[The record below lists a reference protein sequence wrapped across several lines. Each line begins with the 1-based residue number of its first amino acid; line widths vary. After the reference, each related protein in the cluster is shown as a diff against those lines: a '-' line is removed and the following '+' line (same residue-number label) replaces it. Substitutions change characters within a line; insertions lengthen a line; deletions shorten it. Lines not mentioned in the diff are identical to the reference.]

1 MEMCVGVLQKPMTRH
16 HRTSSPRSGA
26 QPEPRHR
33 SICVIGDGSAVGAT
47 AARLTALGHRV
58 RVRAGAAVEA
68 RELAPVDAVYL
79 CIDLGHDLQV
89 LREAPGALRAAWP
102 AGRGPLV
109 VVLGAVPIGAT
120 DWLRHLLSDR
130 FDVAYLAAAPDERH
144 GGPVIGVEGSRT
156 GRRVAEIEGL
166 AVFTLLCP
174 RAAEMVDVAKP
185 ALAAAD
191 EQVARE
197 LTALCREL
205 DVDPGELLDGVGLAR
220 LDTLAEPEP
229 GVSTLVSLAELANEE
244 APVLRSVARRVPAS
258 QLAHVAMGRAY
269 LAGLPER
276 AVDLAGPSA
285 EPPARA
291 GRWYRATKRA
301 LDVAAA
307 GLGLVFAGPL
317 LALIAGLVLVDSGRP
332 VFFRARRVGEGGR
345 EFEMLK
351 FRSMR
356 LDAPRTANKSET
368 EEYATR
374 IGGLL
379 RTLNLD
385 ELPQLFNLLQGDMS
399 LVGPRPE
406 QPFIVD
412 WYQPWQRERL
422 DAPPGITGWW
432 QVNMRGRNREMYQH
446 VEYDVWYVRHRSLRL
461 DLRILLRTPRALVR
475 PAARPRTPRV
485 GRAAGSRDLTDGG
498 LTVRVLP

>member
-1 MEMCVGVLQKPMTRH
+1 MTRH
-16 HRTSSPRSGA
+16 QRTSSAGSGA
-26 QPEPRHR
+26 QPDPRHR
-33 SICVIGDGSAVGAT
+33 SICVIGDGPAARST

-58 RVRAGAAVEA
+58 RVRAGAAVGA

-79 CIDLGHDLQV
+79 CVDLGRDLQV

-102 AGRGPLV
+102 AGQGPLV

-120 DWLRHLLSDR
+120 DWLGHLLSDR
-130 FDVAYLAAAPDERH
+130 FDVAYLAATPDERH
-144 GGPVIGVEGSRT
+144 GGPVLGVDGSRT

-166 AVFTLLCP
+166 AEDAVTLLCP
-174 RAAEMVDVAKP
+174 RAAEMIDLAKP

-197 LTALCREL
+197 LTALSREL

-220 LDTLAEPEP
+220 LDALAEPEP

-244 APVLRSVARRVPAS
+244 VPVLRSVARPVPAS
-258 QLAHVAMGRAY
+258 ELGHVAMGRAY

-276 AVDLAGPSA
+276 AVELAGPSA

-317 LALIAGLVLVDSGRP
+317 LALIAGLVLVESGRP
-332 VFFRARRVGEGGR
+332 VLFSARRVGEGGR

-379 RTLNLD
+379 RTLSLD

-446 VEYDVWYVRHRSLRL
+446 VEYDVWYVRHRSLKL
-461 DLRILLRTPRALVR
+461 DLRILLRTPRALLR

-485 GRAAGSRDLTDGG
+485 GRAAGSRDLADRG

>member
-1 MEMCVGVLQKPMTRH
+1 MTRH
-16 HRTSSPRSGA
+16 QRTSSPRSGA

-33 SICVIGDGSAVGAT
+33 SICVIGDGSAGRSA

-58 RVRAGAAVEA
+58 RVRAGTALEDGA
-68 RELAPVDAVYL
+68 LAPADAVYL
-79 CIDLGHDLQV
+79 CGDLGHDLQV

-130 FDVAYLAAAPDERH
+130 FDVAYLAATPDERH
-144 GGPVIGVEGSRT
+144 GGPVIGVQGSRT
-156 GRRVAEIEGL
+156 GRRVAELEGL
-166 AVFTLLCP
+166 AEDAFTLLCP
-174 RAAEMVDVAKP
+174 RAAEMVDYAKP

-191 EQVARE
+191 EQVASE
-197 LTALCREL
+197 LTALSREL
-205 DVDPGELLDGVGLAR
+205 DVDPGELLGGVGLAR
-220 LDTLAEPEP
+220 FGARARPEP
-229 GVSTLVSLAELANEE
+229 GVAVLVSLAELANEE
-244 APVLRSVARRVPAS
+244 VPVLRSVARSVPPS
-258 QLAHVAMGRAY
+258 ELPHVAMGRAY

-276 AVDLAGPSA
+276 TVDLAGPSA

-291 GRWYRATKRA
+291 GRWYAATKRA

-317 LALIAGLVLVDSGRP
+317 LALIGGLVLVESGRP
-332 VFFRARRVGEGGR
+332 VLFRARRVGRGGR

-356 LDAPRTANKSET
+356 LDAPRTANKTET
-368 EEYATR
+368 EEYATP

-385 ELPQLFNLLQGDMS
+385 ELPQLFNLLRGDMS

-432 QVNMRGRNREMYQH
+432 QVNMRGRNQEMYQH
-446 VEYDVWYVRHRSLRL
+446 VEYDVWYVRHRSLSL
-461 DLRILLRTPRALVR
+461 DLRVLLRTPRALVR
-475 PAARPRTPRV
+475 TAARPRTPRP
-485 GRAAGSRDLTDGG
+485 GRPSGSRDLTDGG

>member
-1 MEMCVGVLQKPMTRH
+1 MTRH
-16 HRTSSPRSGA
+16 QRTASPRPGA
-26 QPEPRHR
+26 QPGPRHR
-33 SICVIGDGSAVGAT
+33 SICVIGNGATARST

-58 RVRAGAAVEA
+58 RVLAGAAVDA
-68 RELAPVDAVYL
+68 GELAPADAVYL
-79 CIDLGHDLQV
+79 CADPDDDLQV
-89 LREAPGALRAAWP
+89 LREAPGALRAAWA
-102 AGRGPLV
+102 AGPGPLV
-109 VVLGAVPIGAT
+109 VVRGVVPIGAT

-130 FDVAYLAAAPDERH
+130 FDVAYLAATADERH
-144 GGPVIGVEGSRT
+144 GGPVIGVEGART
-156 GRRVAEIEGL
+156 GRRVAELEGV
-166 AVFTLLCP
+166 AEGACTLLCP
-174 RAAEMVDVAKP
+174 RAAEMIDVARP

-197 LTALCREL
+197 LTALSREL
-205 DVDPGELLDGVGLAR
+205 DVDPATLLDGVGLAR
-220 LDTLAEPEP
+220 LDARSEPEP

-244 APVLRSVARRVPAS
+244 VPVLRSVARPLPAGD
-258 QLAHVAMGRAY
+258 LPHVAMGRAY
-269 LAGLPER
+269 LAGLPEQ
-276 AVDLAGPSA
+276 AVDLAGPAA

-301 LDVAAA
+301 LDVAVA

-317 LALIAGLVLVDSGRP
+317 LALIAGLVLLESGRP
-332 VFFRARRVGEGGR
+332 VLFRARRVGQGGR
-345 EFEMLK
+345 EFDMLK
-351 FRSMR
+351 FRSLR
-356 LDAPRTANKSET
+356 LNAPRTANKTET

-385 ELPQLFNLLQGDMS
+385 ELPQLFNLLNGDMS

-422 DAPPGITGWW
+422 EVPPGVTGWW
-432 QVNMRGRNREMYQH
+432 QVNMRGRNQEMYQH
-446 VEYDVWYVRHRSLRL
+446 VEYDVWYVRHRSLGL

-475 PAARPRTPRV
+475 PAARPRAPRLR
-485 GRAAGSRDLTDGG
+485 RAAGGPDLPDGG
-498 LTVRVLP
+498 LPVRVLP